1 MKQNIG
7 VINAMIRIT
16 FGFTMLAW
24 TTASLSRKPW
34 RESYIWLIM
43 LAAMKIAE
51 GIVRFCPVMAL
62 FERYQCQC
70 DHNDKKEKAIPI
82 EPVNPS

>member
-7 VINAMIRIT
+7 IINAMIRIT
-16 FGFTMLAW
+16 CGFTMLAW
-24 TTASLSRKPW
+24 ATANLARKPW
-34 RESYIWLIM
+34 RESYIWVTM
-43 LAAMKIAE
+43 VAAMKIAE

-62 FERYQCQC
+62 LERYQCHC
-70 DHNDKKEKAIPI
+70 ENNSEKEKAISI

>member
-24 TTASLSRKPW
+24 ATASLSRKPW
-34 RESYIWLIM
+34 RESYIWVIM

-70 DHNDKKEKAIPI
+70 DHNDKNEKAIPI